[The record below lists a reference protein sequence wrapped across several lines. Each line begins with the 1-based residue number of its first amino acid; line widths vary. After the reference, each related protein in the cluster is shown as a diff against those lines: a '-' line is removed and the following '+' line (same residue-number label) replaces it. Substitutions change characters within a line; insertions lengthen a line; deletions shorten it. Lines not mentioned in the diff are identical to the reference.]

1 MAGGTVYVGS
11 VDGKVYALDA
21 ATGHVRWAYASGGSV
36 LSGPVVADGMV
47 YFGSDD
53 QNVYALEA
61 AGS

>member
-1 MAGGTVYVGS
+1 MTVSPV
-11 VDGKVYALDA
+11 VV
-21 ATGHVRWAYASGGSV
+21 
-36 LSGPVVADGMV
+36 VVADGMV